1 MDGTA
6 FGSDFGKTY
15 DRNHRSGSQDDF
27 APRTRPTVLA
37 IFSRK
42 RNKALPDSSISIGT
56 IDLQDFEVPSSV
68 RFGGRQRLTVH
79 RLSDGRR
86 IVESLG
92 PDDGEISFHG
102 TASGADADSRIR
114 GINRLRL
121 SGEAVWLAWE
131 SFRYRVVIK
140 SLVMEYQSPWW
151 IPFRVSCVIVDQEG
165 TNASAGSALWAMIS
179 ADLGSAMSAAGDQ
192 SSGLGALQVALSG
205 INVMTA
211 GTLDRAQAVNSV
223 AATLAPIGR
232 QISQASAALISPGER
247 SGGYSSVFAAR
258 VASAGS
264 LATAVNVSAY
274 VGRIGTLL
282 GQVG

>member
-1 MDGTA
+1 
-6 FGSDFGKTY
+6 
-15 DRNHRSGSQDDF
+15 
-27 APRTRPTVLA
+27 
-37 IFSRK
+37 
-42 RNKALPDSSISIGT
+42 LPDSSISIGT

-68 RFGGRQRLTVH
+68 RFGGRQRLAVH

-102 TASGADADSRIR
+102 TASGADADSRVR

-121 SGEAVWLAWE
+121 SGEAVWLTWE

-151 IPFRVSCVIVDQEG
+151 IPFRVSCVVVDQEG
-165 TNASAGSALWAMIS
+165 TSANAGSALWAMIS
-179 ADLGSAMSAAGDQ
+179 ADLGSAISAVGDQ
-192 SSGLGALQVALSG
+192 STDLGALQAVLSG
-205 INVMTA
+205 NNVMTA
-211 GTLDRAQAVNSV
+211 GTFDRGQAINSV
-223 AATLAPIGR
+223 EATLVPIR
-232 QISQASAALISPGER
+232 SQISQASAALTSPGER
-247 SGGYSSVFAAR
+247 FGGYSSAFAAS

-282 GQVG
+282 GQVSWNAYN